1 MRHYGILPQHT
12 HSSQNAKDCA
22 SISRVLTG
30 DVDAYEAI
38 VRHYQNMVAKIANR
52 HVPRH
57 AVEEIC
63 QDTFIRAYKSLA
75 TFRGKEAFSHWL
87 AKITTRACHDHW
99 RTVYKNRED
108 TLTSINRGTEEWVE
122 RTLDA
127 HSQREFE
134 EQTHKDEAKETLNM
148 ALDHLSPQDR
158 MVITLTH
165 REGHSVHEA
174 ADLLGWSTANVKV
187 RAFRARKKLKN
198 ILEKIVEGEEE

>member
-1 MRHYGILPQHT
+1 MRHNGIQPQYKY
-12 HSSQNAKDCA
+12 SSQNDEDCV
-22 SISRVLTG
+22 SISRILSG
-30 DVDAYEAI
+30 DVDAYETI
-38 VRHYQNMVAKIANR
+38 VHRYQDMVTMIANR
-52 HVPRH
+52 HVPRP

-75 TFRGKEAFSHWL
+75 TFQGKEAFSHWL

-99 RTVYKNRED
+99 RSAYKNRED
-108 TLTSINRGTEEWVE
+108 TLTSMTRGMEDWVKK
-122 RTLDA
+122 TLDT
-127 HSQREFE
+127 HSQAEFE
-134 EQTHKDEAKETLNM
+134 AQVHKDEAKETLNW

-165 REGHSVHEA
+165 LEGHSVHEA

-198 ILEKIVEGEEE
+198 ILEKIAGED